1 QGHAS
6 LFFGI
11 ALQDWDERAGRPP
24 SVNPRIVNNLVVGGG
39 RCIEIRQ
46 LSELGGLVGL
56 DGAPGSD
63 YNAYPLD
70 CGFVDQRTVAGRLV
84 PRRLADWRL
93 QSRADAHSVSGDFR
107 VDASGRLAGGT
118 APGPGT
124 AVAGLVDDITGAPRP
139 GDMVIGAYGG
149 AGRLAGGTAPGP
161 GTAVAGL
168 VDDITGAPRS
178 GDMVIGAYA
187 ASGASGA
194 LAPPVEAA
202 GRDDAGSSIAPV
214 LAAPLPAA
222 GATSRSPAAEVARE
236 AVKAAAGPA

>member
-107 VDASGRLAGGT
+107 VDASGR
-118 APGPGT
+118 
-124 AVAGLVDDITGAPRP
+124 
-139 GDMVIGAYGG
+139 M
-149 AGRLAGGTAPGP
+149 AGGTAPGP

-214 LAAPLPAA
+214 LAGPLPAA
-222 GATSRSPAAEVARE
+222 GTTSRSTAAEVARE
-236 AVKAAAGPA
+236 AVKAAAGPALALLPRSPLGRVALV